1 MASCTTALSQKTLH
15 NYCQGLSNVPVPDNK
30 NVGFYFPLVFAKE
43 TNNLLTCSSD
53 ADDKPGPAQTPSN
66 ASHLQMKLRE
76 LRHIFPNTNMNAES
90 AYPQAAGCS
99 RTPSS
104 RTRQHDFQELET
116 CLRFANRNAKPYFTS
131 GFAEEC
137 DNQLNGGPHAD
148 RKFGDNPTPSNAPA
162 SSRRARSIGLKVR
175 SSAAE

>member
-1 MASCTTALSQKTLH
+1 MANFTTALSQKTPH
-15 NYCQGLSNVPVPDNK
+15 NYCQGLSNVPVPGNK
-30 NVGFYFPLVFAKE
+30 NVRFDFPFVFAKE
-43 TNNLLTCSSD
+43 NNNLLTCSSD
-53 ADDKPGPAQTPSN
+53 ADDKLGPARTRSN
-66 ASHLQMKLRE
+66 ASHLQMKLRG
-76 LRHIFPNTNMNAES
+76 LRHIFPNTNINAES

-116 CLRFANRNAKPYFTS
+116 CSRFANRNAKPYFTS

-148 RKFGDNPTPSNAPA
+148 RKFWPD
-162 SSRRARSIGLKVR
+162 
-175 SSAAE
+175 